1 MAVMVDAVRDTRRD
15 YRTCGEGGKDFRA
28 ETPLCFRACLHVH
41 FAENLGKKFHPVIVI
56 HCKELVVVPLGYLMA
71 DSLTV
76 DNGGHPVFPLG
87 LCRLN
92 DYLAHFDFPPVFL
105 FPIPSLVFIQKLEVT
120 PVHCRTDIS
129 LYRFLLLLQRGFHWH
144 KSLLLLPLALFQ
156 ILLYFGMQTDSD
168 ALIAVESLHRHFVG
182 KVSPDNAVQQF
193 QTFLYGLLLDGCGN
207 QCPHF
212 LFRQVIDH
220 IGLDAFRLHGQ
231 RLLFRI
237 HDKTVRG
244 KALRPFLVGEIDRR
258 GYKLLV
264 RPCRFL
270 AAWTADHRRDSRLQV
285 LQHIPLLYGLLLLM
299 PLVIESVT
307 A

>member
-1 MAVMVDAVRDTRRD
+1 
-15 YRTCGEGGKDFRA
+15 
-28 ETPLCFRACLHVH
+28 
-41 FAENLGKKFHPVIVI
+41 
-56 HCKELVVVPLGYLMA
+56 MA

-92 DYLAHFDFPPVFL
+92 GYLAHFDFPPVFL

-120 PVHCRTDIS
+120 PVHYRTDIS
-129 LYRFLLLLQRGFHWH
+129 LYGFLLLLQRGFHWH

-299 PLVIESVT
+299 PLVIEAVT